1 MGGSTGFRE
10 GDPRKDHP
18 AWPLYF
24 SNLKQAWD
32 KSKGDG
38 IAIFHPD
45 TGWAEHP
52 DLIKG
57 NRYHY
62 QDERL
67 SRNFRRDDGEG
78 SGRDPMSRRPFTK
91 ASHGSSVASVM
102 IGGFGVADA
111 DGEGNETGDGDGDD
125 AARPPL
131 LPDYDELEDAG
142 FASGVAPLAHV
153 LPQRVV
159 NSVVLFGRDL
169 PALARAINFATRMTN
184 ESSDWNVGVIS
195 ISLGSPR
202 SSAPHRRRTAFRDGR
217 LFEALKYARQ
227 SGLIVCAAAGQLT
240 RFLWLNRLF
249 RVAYPGRSVHTIC
262 AAACDR
268 EHDMLASG
276 FYGREVD
283 ITAPGVDINVT
294 RSDNRLRP
302 VDPSDPEPPGD
313 EPPDVPRV
321 RVEHTYK
328 ETYGSSY
335 ATAMLAGAC
344 ALWLA
349 RYGRDTLIERYTK
362 PLMLDAFKL
371 AVWDTSDKRHDDADD
386 ADDERP
392 CRPTLS
398 GSPWNAD
405 RHGVGVLDVEAL
417 LAPDEED
424 LPSKSRVEACS
435 MAIGWDD

>member
-1 MGGSTGFRE
+1 MSGSTGFRE

-32 KSKGDG
+32 TSMGDK

-62 QDERL
+62 EDEQL
-67 SRNFRRDDGEG
+67 SRNFRRDNDQQ
-78 SGRDPMSRRPFTK
+78 SGRDPMRRRPFTK

-102 IGGFGVADA
+102 IGGFGVADV
-111 DGEGNETGDGDGDD
+111 DNDGDQASDGAGDD
-125 AARPPL
+125 AAGPPL
-131 LPDYDELEDAG
+131 LPDYDELKDAE

-159 NSVVLFGRDL
+159 NNVVLFGRDL
-169 PALARAINFATRMTN
+169 PALARAVNYATRTNN
-184 ESSDWNVGVIS
+184 ESGDWQVGVIS

-202 SSAPHRRRTAFRDGR
+202 SSALDRGRTLFRDAQLSR
-217 LFEALKYARQ
+217 ALKHARQ
-227 SGLIVCAAAGQLT
+227 NGIIVCAAAGQLT
-240 RFLWLNRLF
+240 KFLNRLF

-268 EHDMLASG
+268 EHKMLSSG
-276 FYGREVD
+276 FYGPEVD

-294 RSDNRLRP
+294 RSDNRLGP
-302 VDPSDPEPPGD
+302 VDPAK
-313 EPPDVPRV
+313 
-321 RVEHTYK
+321 HTYK
-328 ETYGSSY
+328 VTYGSSY
-335 ATAMLAGAC
+335 ATAMLAGSC

-349 RYGRDTLIERYTK
+349 RYGRDELIEKYTK
-362 PLMLDAFKL
+362 PLMLDAFRL
-371 AVWDTSDKRHDDADD
+371 AVWDTSDKRHDNADNADKADKADDADD
-386 ADDERP
+386 ADDEHP

-398 GSPWNAD
+398 GSPWDAD

-417 LAPDEED
+417 LAPAEDD
-424 LPSKSRVEACS
+424 LPSKSRVEACAK
-435 MAIGWDD
+435 AIGWDD